1 MYDRYF
7 NDVSHW
13 EQFGNVVVDLY
24 AIGLVITFIIGFL
37 SYLREKNPAHKDL
50 MAIFF
55 LPAIW
60 PLALIGLLSDEK
72 SPDRTIY
79 KKSPDRT
86 IYNKPTVQ
94 DTVVDDAKKE
104 KAPSIIAQM
113 FQNLLSTAMT
123 IILII
128 VLLFLL
134 IWSLPFLT

>member
-24 AIGLVITFIIGFL
+24 AIGMVITIIIGVL
-37 SYLREKNPAHKDL
+37 SYLREDPAHRDL
-50 MAIFF
+50 MTIFF
-55 LPAIW
+55 LPVIW
-60 PLALIGLLSDEK
+60 PLALIALLSD
-72 SPDRTIY
+72 

-86 IYNKPTVQ
+86 IYTKPTVQ
-94 DTVVDDAKKE
+94 ETVVDDAKKE

-123 IILII
+123 LILII